1 LQVKYAVL
9 LNTPAEEVKNPKM
22 FEFIDDWYGTPYRLV
37 VQLKKELIVRHFRN
51 SFLLRFMV
59 LVFQELREKQY
70 NLTNRIS
77 RTELKEGDLFSSIP
91 RRYFAC
97 CVFIFKTTNLFHA
110 STSGGVMIIDIFDEY
125 WVRRFVGVGRLKIV
139 NQ

>member
-1 LQVKYAVL
+1 MIGMVHHIV
-9 LNTPAEEVKNPKM
+9 
-22 FEFIDDWYGTPYRLV
+22 WV

-59 LVFQELREKQY
+59 LVFQELRREQY

-91 RRYFAC
+91 AEVFRML
-97 CVFIFKTTNLFHA
+97 VFIFKTTNLFMPQQVVA
-110 STSGGVMIIDIFDEY
+110 
-125 WVRRFVGVGRLKIV
+125 
-139 NQ
+139 